1 VVLEGEVMKT
11 RILTVSL
18 LLAFCFS
25 NTGIAA
31 SGKSRVFDLIANDGS
46 KIATIHIDGNSLQ
59 YEFDNSSEVM
69 VFTGDSL
76 VSLHKKNKSYS
87 IQSYASLESI
97 ASQKAAEL
105 SNSPVNADDKTAM
118 VLDLKNETK
127 RVAGVKVH
135 KLVRTTNGQPD
146 AEFWVSS
153 ELAPPSLRSLGEK
166 LRKTLPKNYWA
177 QVHGYPGM
185 IEIIML
191 FGVPLRGTYQGSHTF
206 HARAVVN
213 SGSETFKVPAD
224 YKRVDN

>member
-1 VVLEGEVMKT
+1 MKI
-11 RILTVSL
+11 RILAVSL

-25 NTGIAA
+25 NSGIAA
-31 SGKSRVFDLIANDGS
+31 SGKSHVFDLIGNDGS
-46 KIATIHIDGNSLQ
+46 KIATIHIDEQSLQ
-59 YEFDNSSEVM
+59 YEFDNDSEV
-69 VFTGDSL
+69 VAFTGDSM
-76 VSLHKKNKSYS
+76 VSLHRKNKSYS
-87 IQSYASLESI
+87 IRSYADLESI

-105 SNSPVNADDKTAM
+105 SRSQINTDANTTM
-118 VLDLKNETK
+118 VLDLRNETQK
-127 RVAGVKVH
+127 FDGVKAQ
-135 KLVRTTNGQPD
+135 KLVRTTNGRTD

-153 ELAPPSLRSLGEK
+153 ELAPPALRSLGEK

-206 HARAVVN
+206 QARAVGN
-213 SGSETFKVPAD
+213 STSDVFRVPTD